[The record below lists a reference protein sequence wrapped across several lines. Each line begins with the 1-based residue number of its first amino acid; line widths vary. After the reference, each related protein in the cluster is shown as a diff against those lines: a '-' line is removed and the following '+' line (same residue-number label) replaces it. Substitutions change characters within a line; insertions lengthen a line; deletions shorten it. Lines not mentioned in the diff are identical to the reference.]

1 MIDKKFGEWTVLE
14 FAGTNKFHKKQW
26 KCRCSC
32 GKEKIVL
39 GTNLINGKST
49 SCGHSVLT
57 DIVGKKFNSW
67 YVDSFAYKRGT
78 HNYYHCIC
86 ECGTK
91 QDVLRENLLTGKS
104 RSCGCDL
111 ALVGSTVNGIKIKE
125 LVHHKTYIFECPY
138 CGKEFKSVYSRVS
151 LGHLKSC
158 GCRSKTHQK
167 IHEGMIFGDLTV
179 LERAGSSNS
188 LCAMWKCRCSCG
200 KEKVVYGYK
209 LANGTTTSCGHEVV
223 SRGESFVYDFVK
235 TLIPETMITKSK
247 VLNGKEIDIYIPS
260 KNLGIEYNG
269 SVFHA
274 SEGGVFVT
282 KGKYYHRDKFILAKE
297 KGIHLINIFD
307 FAWLNTQEKLK
318 NYLHDLVNEDSIK
331 VYGRECKWAKI
342 NKVEAVVFTDK
353 YHLQGSTRLQEINYG
368 LYYLDGLIAVMSF
381 GKPRYKHSSDIFEL
395 QRYCVKFGYHV
406 IGGAERLVKAFEQ
419 EYKPSKIISYSDNNY
434 FSGNMYSRL
443 GFEFIRYTEP
453 DYVWVNKRDLSVLS
467 RYKCQ
472 PKLLK
477 NKYPELYA
485 EATSS
490 REIYIMTHLGYC
502 KVFGCGNTFWE
513 KVVDKYS

>member
-1 MIDKKFGEWTVLE
+1 MKGKKFGEWTVLE

-39 GTNLINGKST
+39 GTNLVNGKST
-49 SCGHSVLT
+49 SCGHSALT

-67 YVDSFAYKRGT
+67 YVDSFAYKRGA
-78 HNYYHCIC
+78 HNYYHCTC

-104 RSCGCDL
+104 KSCGCDL
-111 ALVGSTVNGIKIKE
+111 ALVGSTVKGIKIKE
-125 LVHHKTYIFECPY
+125 LVHHRTYIFECPY
-138 CGKEFKSVYSRVS
+138 CGKEFEAVYSRVS
-151 LGHLKSC
+151 SGHLKSC
-158 GCRSKTHQK
+158 GCRSKTNQK
-167 IHEGMIFGDLTV
+167 VHEGMTFGDLTV

-188 LCAMWKCRCSCG
+188 LCAMWKCKCSCG

-209 LANGTTTSCGHEVV
+209 LVNGTTTSCGHEVV
-223 SRGESFVYDFVK
+223 SKGESSVYDFVK
-235 TLIPETMITKSK
+235 TLIPENMITKSK
-247 VLNGKEIDIYIPS
+247 VLDGKEIDIYIPS
-260 KNLGIEYNG
+260 RNLGIEYNG
-269 SVFHA
+269 SMFHA

-282 KGKYYHRDKFILAKE
+282 KDKYYHRDKFVLAKE

-307 FAWLNTQEKLK
+307 YAWLDEQEKIK
-318 NYLHDLVNEDSIK
+318 SYLHDLLGETTKIYARK
-331 VYGRECKWAKI
+331 CRWARIEKA
-342 NKVEAVVFTDK
+342 EACGFADM
-353 YHLQGSTRLQEINYG
+353 YHLQGSTRLQEISYG
-368 LYYLDGLIAVMSF
+368 LYYIDELIAIMSF
-381 GKPRYKHSSDIFEL
+381 GKPRYKQSSDIFEL
-395 QRYCVKFGYHV
+395 QRYCVKFGCHIV
-406 IGGAERLVKAFEQ
+406 GGAERLLKAFER

-443 GFEFIRYTEP
+443 GFDFIRYTEP
-453 DYVWVNKRDLSVLS
+453 DYVWVSKRDLSVLP

-485 EATSS
+485 EVTSS

-513 KVVDKYS
+513 KVIDK